1 MMRYAVLL
9 GAVLAL
15 VGVVPATAGQVANN
29 ATTGNWQPGPVN
41 WGPCAQNPTDA
52 SVRCGTVRVPV
63 DWTTPDGAT
72 MTIAVGEHLA
82 SGTSLGPLVINPGG
96 PGASGVQ
103 YAVAEPNWLSPDL
116 LSHFDVI
123 GFDPRGV
130 GGSSP
135 VQCSASLLDNQPMP
149 FPATQADYTA
159 FVAANA
165 SLGADC
171 KAHTGPVFEHLDTW
185 SVAHD
190 IDAIRAALD
199 VPQISYYGVSYGTLM
214 GEEYAQLFPGRVRAM
229 ALDSVMD
236 HSLGT
241 AAFLNTEAAADQDS
255 FNQFAQWCDQSTSC
269 ALHGQDVTALWD
281 KLMSA
286 ADAGKLVDPTGAP
299 LNWWGLAEGA
309 EQSFPQPNWA
319 QLAQEIAGL
328 SQELSTGDKPA
339 ARTSTK
345 PADDALEPYP
355 LAVFCADWSFP
366 IHSDAQ
372 LQRYFAENEAFA
384 PQLRTSATG
393 WVAAAF
399 CDGWPGTVTH
409 GQQRL
414 DVHTQTP
421 VLVLNAV
428 HDPQTPYSW
437 ALDVTGQLGADGRLV
452 TYLGWGHRAYG
463 RSDCTTGYVDNY
475 LIGKDLPQRGA
486 TCAAVEPSAG
496 GAQ

>member
-1 MMRYAVLL
+1 MKRYAVLL

-15 VGVVPATAGQVANN
+15 LGVLPATARQAAHDTIG
-29 ATTGNWQPGPVN
+29 

-52 SVRCGTVRVPV
+52 SVRCGSVRVPI
-63 DWTTPDGAT
+63 DWTKPNGPT

-82 SGTSLGPLVINPGG
+82 TGTSLGPLVINPGG

-103 YAVAEPNWLSPDL
+103 YAVAEPTYLDANL

-130 GGSSP
+130 GASSP
-135 VQCSASLLDNQPMP
+135 VQCSASLLENQPEP
-149 FPATQADYTA
+149 FPATPADYTA
-159 FVAANA
+159 FVAANKT
-165 SLGADC
+165 LGENC
-171 KAHTGPVFEHLDTW
+171 KANSGAVFDHVDTW

-190 IDAIRAALD
+190 IDAIRAALG
-199 VPQISYYGVSYGTLM
+199 VSQISYYGVSYGTLM
-214 GEEYAQLFPGRVRAM
+214 GEEYAQLFPGRVRVM

-241 AAFLNTEAAADQDS
+241 AAFLNTEAAAAQDS
-255 FNQFAQWCDQSTSC
+255 FEQFVRWCDQNTAC
-269 ALHGQDVTALWD
+269 ALHGQDVNALWD

-286 ADAGKLVDPTGAP
+286 ADAGKLVDPTSGGP
-299 LNWWGLAEGA
+299 LSWWDLAEGA
-309 EQSFPQPNWA
+309 EQSLPQPNWA

-328 SQELSTGDKPA
+328 SQEIATPA
-339 ARTSTK
+339 AKKAASS
-345 PADDALEPYP
+345 DQLMPYP

-372 LQRYFAENEAFA
+372 LQQYFQQNEKLA

-393 WVAAAF
+393 WVAPAF
-399 CDGWPGTVTH
+399 CDGWPVAVAH

-414 DVHTQTP
+414 DVHTSTP
-421 VLVLNAV
+421 VLVMNAV
-428 HDPQTPYSW
+428 HDPQTPYAW
-437 ALDVTGQLGADGRLV
+437 ALDVAGQLGANGRLV

-463 RSDCTTGYVDNY
+463 RGDCTTGYVDDY
-475 LIGKDLPQRGA
+475 LIGKTLPRFGA
-486 TCAAVEPSAG
+486 TCAAVEPTAG
-496 GAQ
+496 GAK